1 MNDKKRMGMPATGG
15 SSLLVIFAVL
25 ALTVFAILS
34 ISTVTADQKLADKSA
49 ASVEAYYEADCQA
62 EMILAEIRSGKL
74 PEGVK
79 RDGNLYSYKCP
90 VTDALNL
97 EVEVLVEEEEYE
109 YEVLRWQM
117 VSAADWQNDDSLPV
131 WDGEVIIEES
141 NGEGEGIWPL

>member
-1 MNDKKRMGMPATGG
+1 MNDKKRMAMPATGG

-49 ASVEAYYEADCQA
+49 VSVAAYYEADCKA

-79 RDGNLYSYKCP
+79 KDGDLYSYKCP
-90 VTDALNL
+90 VTETLNL
-97 EVEVLVEEEEYE
+97 EVEVLVEDEE

-141 NGEGEGIWPL
+141 NSEGEGIWPL